1 MQQFNLPV
9 PSTYVGNSLALLT
22 ASINTVLSNHSGTAF
37 PSTNLQVG
45 MHCFR
50 SDQGAKGRMYV
61 LSGFTTDPTP
71 LPIWTMTYDMNL
83 TFTNKEYVDQQITS
97 LTNTMNQNLAGVAYY
112 AGLTGAA
119 QLQGSDYSAAQGD
132 AGLAAGVHNIVVTSG
147 SDTRLTLVSTMPRGN
162 VRAVQDEFKPDG
174 TRRWRASNGSV
185 WSAWETPITMV
196 NGACVDYPSFY
207 AGAVNGNAFR
217 VREVGLAGTSN
228 GSAWGY
234 SPSIDFFW
242 SGYIQTLF
250 GIDSTGELMA
260 QRVGVDASPVRLITA
275 ANLHTVQKISNKTDS
290 YGLVASDL
298 SGGYIRLNSATAV
311 NLVVYT
317 NAAQPMPIGTV
328 ITLRQVGAGQ
338 VTVVASS
345 GVTIYSPETLKLR
358 KAGSTAMLIKISAD
372 VWELSGDLEL
382 L

>member
-9 PSTYVGNSLALLT
+9 SSTYVGDSLALLT

-37 PSTNLQVG
+37 PSTNLQTG

-61 LSGFTTDPTP
+61 LSGFTEDPTP
-71 LPIWTMTYDMNL
+71 LPIWTMTFDMNL
-83 TFTNKEYVDQQITS
+83 TFTNKEYVDQQITA
-97 LTNTMNQNLAGVAYY
+97 LTNTMNQSLTGVAYY

-119 QLQGSDYSAAQGD
+119 RLMSSDYSAAQGD
-132 AGLAAGVHNIVVTSG
+132 AGLQAGVHNIVVTAG
-147 SDTRLTLVSTMPRGN
+147 SDTRLTLIATLPRGN
-162 VRAVQDEFKPDG
+162 VRQVQDEFKADG
-174 TRRWRASNGSV
+174 TRRWRASTGSA

-196 NGACVDYPSFY
+196 NGACVDYPAFY
-207 AGAVNGNAFR
+207 AGAVNGNGLR
-217 VREVGLAGTSN
+217 IREVGLAGTTN
-228 GSAWGY
+228 GSGWGY

-242 SGYIQTLF
+242 SGYIQTLL
-250 GIDSTGELMA
+250 GIDSTGALLT
-260 QRVGVDASPVRLITA
+260 QRVGIDATGVPVITA
-275 ANLHTVQKISNKTDS
+275 ANLHTVQKISYKTAS
-290 YGLVASDL
+290 YGLTAADL
-298 SGGYIRLNSATAV
+298 SGAYIRLDSATAL

-345 GVTIYSPETLKLR
+345 GVTITSPETLKLR
-358 KAGSTAMLIKISAD
+358 KAGSTAMLIKISTDA
-372 VWELSGDLEL
+372 WELSGDLEL